1 MVKYLNSLIS
11 RFEELKKGI
20 SINPEKWNIMPDAN
34 GTKDQN
40 IEEVKEIDKLVSEKK
55 RELSEIQARARMI
68 KEKKKEL
75 ITVIEKREL
84 GVHAEES
91 EKLKDYNIKG

>member
-1 MVKYLNSLIS
+1 MVKYLHSLIS

-20 SINPEKWNIMPDAN
+20 SVNHEKWNIMPDVS
-34 GTKDQN
+34 GKIDQN

-68 KEKKKEL
+68 KEKKKEF
-75 ITVIEKREL
+75 ISVMEKRAL

-91 EKLKDYNIKG
+91 EKLKDYNIKK

>member
-1 MVKYLNSLIS
+1 MVKYLHSLIS

-20 SINPEKWNIMPDAN
+20 SINPEKWNIMPDAS
-34 GTKDQN
+34 GTIDQN
-40 IEEVKEIDKLVSEKK
+40 IEEVKQIDKLVSEKK
-55 RELSEIQARARMI
+55 KELSEIQARARMI

-75 ITVIEKREL
+75 ITVIEKRAL
-84 GVHAEES
+84 GVHADES